1 VKDLTLIAHQN
12 ARCHAVKIHAASL
25 HGDWVCAL
33 QCAALPSTMRAV
45 PDDTRHFMKL
55 RTIAPLALWTVAQLS
70 IAATGDASCGVLSG
84 AGVSAAS
91 GAAAESGTQ
100 AAKGFALRDGE
111 PVDFI
116 AGGKTVRGTLH
127 VTMDGGV
134 YRAYWQAQGRPE
146 RYVLANAGTDAVRL
160 IAMPTQG
167 TPAADGMPGT
177 TLNPQQ
183 VLSCPSL

>member
-1 VKDLTLIAHQN
+1 MLA
-12 ARCHAVKIHAASL
+12 IH
-25 HGDWVCAL
+25 H
-33 QCAALPSTMRAV
+33 
-45 PDDTRHFMKL
+45 DTRRFMKFG
-55 RTIAPLALWTVAQLS
+55 TVAPLALWTVAHLS
-70 IAATGDASCGVLSG
+70 IAATGAASCGVLSG
-84 AGVSAAS
+84 AGGGAGAS
-91 GAAAESGTQ
+91 GVAAVS
-100 AAKGFALRDGE
+100 GFALRDGE

-127 VTMDGGV
+127 VTADGGI
-134 YRAYWQAQGRPE
+134 YRAYWQPQGRPD

>member
-1 VKDLTLIAHQN
+1 
-12 ARCHAVKIHAASL
+12 
-25 HGDWVCAL
+25 
-33 QCAALPSTMRAV
+33 
-45 PDDTRHFMKL
+45 MKL

-84 AGVSAAS
+84 AGVSAE
-91 GAAAESGTQ
+91 AAESAESRATAASGTQ

-167 TPAADGMPGT
+167 TPATDGMPGT